1 MKTLRI
7 GHRSPMLKI
16 NTSFLI
22 LLVKRQFFQILIGL
36 LIANWIVVRSFLLF
50 KKKKKRA
57 LWRTFSIS
65 QIFAHIAYS

>member
-36 LIANWIVVRSFLLF
+36 LIANWIVVRSFLL
-50 KKKKKRA
+50 KKKKKEHYGGR
-57 LWRTFSIS
+57 LVLVKFLLT
-65 QIFAHIAYS
+65 